1 MERVEQVTACIYRE
15 GDGYVALCPELD
27 IASQGDSIEDAR
39 HNIEE
44 AVALFFEFFETASEG
59 EIQERFQR
67 EFYVT
72 PLDVRVG

>member
-1 MERVEQVTACIYRE
+1 MERVEHVTAWIYRE

-27 IASQGDSIEDAR
+27 IASQGDTIEDAR

-44 AVALFFEFFETASEG
+44 AVALFFEAASEG
-59 EIQERFQR
+59 EIQERFRR

-72 PLDVRVG
+72 HLDVAVG